1 MHKITS
7 FYKLLTDN
15 AEKYKDKTAIL
26 YDTYDVSYS
35 QFMEDAIKKAL
46 HLKQYEGKR
55 IALCGPA
62 SYRWIVNLFG
72 IVMAGKDAIL
82 VDFFLPHN
90 ERSRMLKNIKTDYI
104 LSSTNQYILAD
115 EHAII
120 ISGAED
126 DNGFD
131 IDDYDK
137 DTIEGNILLFTATA
151 SESD

>member
-1 MHKITS
+1 MEDFPMHKITS

-104 LSSTNQYILAD
+104 LS
-115 EHAII
+115 
-120 ISGAED
+120 
-126 DNGFD
+126 
-131 IDDYDK
+131 
-137 DTIEGNILLFTATA
+137 
-151 SESD
+151 

>member
-1 MHKITS
+1 MEDFPMHKITS

-90 ERSRMLKNIKTDYI
+90 ERSRMLKNIKTYP
-104 LSSTNQYILAD
+104 
-115 EHAII
+115 
-120 ISGAED
+120 
-126 DNGFD
+126 
-131 IDDYDK
+131 
-137 DTIEGNILLFTATA
+137 
-151 SESD
+151 